1 MENKKKRDLAAI
13 ASIPLMM
20 TLANSMLIPVLPAI
34 QKVLGINSFKTSLI
48 ITSYAVIAIFF
59 IPVAGYLSDL
69 WGRKKVI
76 LPGLIIVAAAGAL
89 SGWASIAME
98 KPYTMIMIGRLF
110 QGLGASACFPVV
122 LPLVGDLFKSE
133 DDVSTGLGIV
143 ETANTFGKVLSPILG
158 SALAMWAW
166 YIPFWSIP
174 VFSLISI
181 ILISIWV
188 KVPPDK
194 NQKPISFGEFMRSI
208 KDLFRMQGKW
218 LWGVFSS
225 GGLNMFVMFAS
236 LFYLSEMLEDRHI
249 DGIAKGGLVAIPL
262 AALCAT
268 SFGIGKWIGQNRAL
282 MKWISV
288 IGFLIATACMAYLAL
303 TGKKST
309 ASLLVFLFIG
319 FAGLGAVL
327 PSLDALIT
335 EGIKKE
341 QRGTVTSFYSSI
353 RFIGVAM
360 GPPLAALINKFSA
373 LFWLLSISCLAASLV
388 VLWSIKPKR
397 AA

>member
-1 MENKKKRDLAAI
+1 MGK
-13 ASIPLMM
+13 
-20 TLANSMLIPVLPAI
+20 
-34 QKVLGINSFKTSLI
+34 
-48 ITSYAVIAIFF
+48 
-59 IPVAGYLSDL
+59 
-69 WGRKKVI
+69 KKVI